1 MSKSKSEFTMQ
12 CKSIAFRLI
21 KDLNDLVVYN
31 KELKLR

>member
-1 MSKSKSEFTMQ
+1 MSSSESKRAMHCE
-12 CKSIAFRLI
+12 SIALVLI